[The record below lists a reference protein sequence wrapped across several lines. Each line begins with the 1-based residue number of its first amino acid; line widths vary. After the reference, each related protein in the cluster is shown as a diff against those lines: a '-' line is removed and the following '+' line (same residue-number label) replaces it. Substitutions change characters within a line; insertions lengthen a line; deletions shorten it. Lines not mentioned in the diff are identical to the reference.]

1 MFTALLKVPIQSKKD
16 SFFHVRKNGNLVQ
29 TLHTKHAILI
39 HKEKPKNNHSFGETY
54 AFFLIDNV
62 KVGDSLRSTKAT
74 FANGLIKT
82 PYTPLSVYLS
92 SHYIAIAPPISFDAS
107 TLYQQSTV
115 LEEVC
120 FLLHK
125 QGKLIPK
132 SRVSLNKQKK
142 AMLKRFD
149 RLLALSLPAL
159 FSKVIKADIRQFDKG
174 WFARRMDL
182 NLYNEET
189 PFSWSIKS
197 FDSATILK
205 SHIKALEALGKP
217 ITDYVSQETI
227 DNFLLELIREF
238 QFEQYICF
246 AQCPYIKV
254 SEKVT
259 QAYAE
264 AYSRY
269 TSTLVLAIGHLK
281 QKCSSGVRLNMVKC
295 SGYDVCDS
303 SRSIM
308 SVYESNTPCG
318 SIQISIDSNC
328 MVTLSLYNGT
338 GSYPT
343 ARFDMTDSCTD
354 FSDKIYSAFRFSSEQ
369 L

>member
-16 SFFHVRKNGNLVQ
+16 SFFHVRQNGSLVQ
-29 TLHTKHAILI
+29 TLSAKRAILTY
-39 HKEKPKNNHSFGETY
+39 EEVPKGASYHGQLY
-54 AFFLIDNV
+54 AFFLIEDAEI
-62 KVGDSLRSTKAT
+62 GDSLRSTKAT
-74 FANGLIKT
+74 FPAGMIN
-82 PYTPLSVYLS
+82 YTQLSVYLS
-92 SHYIAIAPPISFDAS
+92 SHYIAIDPPVNSDKYC
-107 TLYQQSTV
+107 LYRQSAI

-120 FLLHK
+120 ELLIK
-125 QGKLIPK
+125 QGKAIPK
-132 SRVSLNKQKK
+132 RINDF
-142 AMLKRFD
+142 LK
-149 RLLALSLPAL
+149 LSIPAL
-159 FSKVIKADIRQFDKG
+159 FSKVIKVDIRQYNENWRK
-174 WFARRMDL
+174 RRMHSSLIDEAA
-182 NLYNEET
+182 LY
-189 PFSWSIKS
+189 SWHIHS
-197 FDSATILK
+197 FDSTAILQSHTIALNELK
-205 SHIKALEALGKP
+205 KTFL
-217 ITDYVSQETI
+217 DYVSQETI
-227 DNFLLELIREF
+227 DNFLLELIREY
-238 QFEQYICF
+238 QFEQYTCF
-246 AQCPYIKV
+246 TQCPYIKV

-343 ARFDMTDSCTD
+343 ARFDITDSCTD
-354 FSDKIYSAFRFSSEQ
+354 FSGKIYSAFRFSSEQ